1 MITKLIKRLRKNLP
15 IVVKPPSPIVIKKPS
30 NDSGLSLSLSI
41 SPISSSNFDDFDQH
55 SPGIMMTHHDSN
67 LSRRK
72 SLSGEKLAPPNS
84 IKMSSKWTS
93 EINLAEFSESE
104 KSRLSTE
111 KRNSFQSSMED
122 IKNSMLKMVE
132 SGAALAKKISSNFEK
147 VEEKTDLVLKSGNSM
162 TNLTELATVEKEKSS
177 NFMRR
182 NASVQEMTILQ
193 NEGHKPRDR
202 KRGFV
207 MPKQTLPIIDQE
219 SPAKRHSVASTD
231 PIKVKK
237 KLKILFAV
245 IL

>member
-1 MITKLIKRLRKNLP
+1 
-15 IVVKPPSPIVIKKPS
+15 
-30 NDSGLSLSLSI
+30 
-41 SPISSSNFDDFDQH
+41 
-55 SPGIMMTHHDSN
+55 MMTHDDSN
-67 LSRRK
+67 LCRRK

-93 EINLAEFSESE
+93 EINLAQFSESE

-162 TNLTELATVEKEKSS
+162 TNLTQLATVEKEKSS

-237 KLKILFAV
+237 VKNFIRSNFVKKK
-245 IL
+245 